1 MTPDKDNIVFQL
13 ATELVNHSSRNIF
26 LTGKAGTGKTTFLKY
41 IRSHS
46 IKKIAVV
53 APTGVAAINAGGVTI
68 HSFFQLPFSPFIPAS
83 KGFGKG
89 EETVDRHALLS
100 RLKMTGEKRKVLK
113 ELELLVIDEIS
124 MVRSDVLD
132 AIDTVL
138 RHIRSRP
145 NEVFGGVQTVFIGDM
160 YQLPPVVKDTEW
172 NILSEYYSSPYF
184 FDSHVIHEDQ
194 PLYVEFTRIYRQ
206 SEERFI
212 RVLNQVRNNQLD
224 EEGMQILES
233 RLQPGFTRSKDDG
246 YIILTTH
253 NESARQTNASRLGEL
268 NTPVYSYKAD
278 VQDDFPEFS
287 YPADEVLSLK
297 EGAQV
302 MFIRNDQD
310 KAKRFFNGKIGTITR
325 LETDKIF
332 VRCQDDSAE
341 IEVKKERWDNIR
353 YEVNKTSRDLEAK
366 QIGSFSQYPLRLAW
380 AITIHKS
387 QGLTFEKAIIDAGKS
402 FAAGQ
407 VYVALSRCTSLE
419 GMVLQSRINTSS
431 IQNDPRIVAFSQNS
445 ASETR
450 LQQELDQSR
459 KSYRQKLLLDLFD
472 FNKALQ
478 AGRELCDYAREHYT
492 SFNPETLPWLEMLSG
507 QIIEQ
512 QETASKFQQQLQ
524 RLFAGEDEALLQDRI
539 RAGAGHFYKET
550 GRIMQMITGSPAN
563 TDSKIHAKEYNE
575 LLKEILI
582 ELAIKRQLF
591 EEEDGQFDLDNY
603 QRRRKAFIAPA
614 LPVNAYAG
622 SSQKTV
628 TDVPHPRLHQQLRKV
643 RDAICEKKDLPLYL
657 VAGTKTLNEMAT
669 YLPQTLEE
677 LEWINGF
684 GPAKIASYGQ
694 QFLDVIVQYS
704 TDNGL
709 SSTINEKIEN
719 QKKPKKEKKEK
730 EPRES
735 KAINGK
741 EPKAPKINTKE
752 ETYNLFKQ
760 GMAANAIAQERNL
773 TVQTI
778 EGHLAYYVERGE
790 IDIDELVD
798 AGKREL
804 IEPAIKD
811 FNGEGGLT
819 AIREKLNNEVG
830 FGEIKL
836 VIAWNEYKKQQ
847 AG

>member
-13 ATELVNHSSRNIF
+13 ATGLVNHSARNIF

-41 IRSHS
+41 VREQS

-89 EETVDRHALLS
+89 EEIVDRHSLVS
-100 RLKMTGEKRKVLK
+100 RLKMTGDKRKVLK

-124 MVRSDVLD
+124 MVRCDVLD

-138 RHIRSRP
+138 RHIRNRP
-145 NEVFGGVQTVFIGDM
+145 MEPFGGVQTVFIGDM
-160 YQLPPVVKDTEW
+160 YQLPPVIKDAEW

-184 FDSHVIHEDQ
+184 FDSQVIQEDQ

-206 SEERFI
+206 SEDRFI

-224 EEGMQILES
+224 EEGMEILES
-233 RLQPGFTRSKDDG
+233 RFQSQFSRSKDDG

-253 NESARQTNASRLGEL
+253 NESARQINAGRLQEL
-268 NTPVYSYKAD
+268 DTPIYSYRAE
-278 VQDDFPEFS
+278 VQDEFPES
-287 YPADEVLSLK
+287 AYPAEDLLSLK

-310 KAKRFFNGKIGTITR
+310 KTKRFFNGKIGTVTR

-353 YEVNKTSRDLEAK
+353 YEVDKTTRNVEPK

-445 ASETR
+445 ASESR
-450 LQQELDQSR
+450 LQQELEQS
-459 KSYRQKLLLDLFD
+459 KKNYRQKLLLELFD
-472 FNKALQ
+472 FEKALQ
-478 AGRELCDYAREHYT
+478 ACRDLCDYARQHYS

-507 QIIEQ
+507 QVIEQ
-512 QETASKFQQQLQ
+512 QDTASRFQQQLQ
-524 RLFAGEDEALLQDRI
+524 RLLAGEDEALLTERI
-539 RAGAGHFYKET
+539 KAGAGHFYKEAI
-550 GRIMQMITGSPAN
+550 RIMQLISASPAN

-575 LLKEILI
+575 LLKEVLI
-582 ELAIKRQLF
+582 ELAVKRLLL
-591 EEEDGQFDLDNY
+591 EGEDGSFDLDKY
-603 QRRRKAFIAPA
+603 QQRRRSFIAPA
-614 LPVNAYAG
+614 LAVNAYAG

-628 TDVPHPRLHQQLRKV
+628 SDVPHPRLHQQLRRL
-643 RDAICEKKDLPLYL
+643 RDSICEKKDLPLYL
-657 VAGTKTLNEMAT
+657 VAGTKTLSEMAT
-669 YLPQTLEE
+669 YLPHTADE
-677 LEWINGF
+677 LKWINGM
-684 GPAKIASYGQ
+684 GEAKIASYGQ
-694 QFLDVIVQYS
+694 QFLDVIVQYAA
-704 TDNGL
+704 DNGL
-709 SSTINEKIEN
+709 SSNINEKIES
-719 QKKPKKEKKEK
+719 QPKKEKKEKKEK
-730 EPRES
+730 EPKE
-735 KAINGK
+735 AK
-741 EPKAPKINTKE
+741 EPRVNTKE
-752 ETYNLFKQ
+752 ETYKLYKQ
-760 GMAANAIAQERNL
+760 GLAADAIAKERNL
-773 TVQTI
+773 TIQTI
-778 EGHLAYYVERGE
+778 EGHLAFYVGIGE
-790 IDIDELVD
+790 IGIDELVEP
-798 AGKREL
+798 GKRNL
-804 IEPAIKD
+804 IEPVLNEFDGAAS
-811 FNGEGGLT
+811 LT

-830 FGEIKL
+830 YGEIKL
-836 VIAWNEYKKQQ
+836 VMAWSEFKKQQ